1 MITVTEL
8 RVMLGQLPPAA
19 AVHERPHDDAEV
31 RRAYG

>member
-8 RVMLGQLPPAA
+8 RVMLGQLPPSAA
-19 AVHERPHDDAEV
+19 AHEPAHDPAEV